1 MKKVSQPSE
10 SGFVASSPTPTD
22 SKPVVAE
29 VKPIVEESPAVETPV
44 VLSENVAV
52 EEQSS
57 ESVAEKPKKFRKK
70 HKANDEVADDQS
82 EGASDSVE
90 G

>member
-10 SGFVASSPTPTD
+10 SGFVASSPALAD
-22 SKPVVAE
+22 SKPVVE
-29 VKPIVEESPAVETPV
+29 VAPVVEAPV
-44 VLSENVAV
+44 VLSEDVAV

-57 ESVAEKPKKFRKK
+57 ESLAEKPRKYRKK